1 MNVVQRI
8 AKNVFFISTSQ
19 LFIKGINFI
28 FIIFLARL
36 IGVQDFGKYSF
47 VTALFGMLSLLANF
61 GLDTLLIRNI
71 ARNKTLPSVY
81 LSNSFLIK
89 FIISLLILVIF
100 FILFGFTNII
110 TDYIKRYCFIISC
123 FILIFN
129 CATQTIWSF
138 ADAYEQ
144 MHYRSL
150 LSAFYNFAKTLIGLV
165 LVFRG
170 YGLIILFLGLLFAEI
185 LSFIVTI
192 LVVNKALKL
201 PKWEIDFNVI
211 LNLIRDSW
219 PFALLGF
226 LGLIYF
232 RIDIIILSWLK
243 GDEVVGWYNAA
254 YGLLIGLIF
263 LPDSLVTA
271 LFPVMSRYYKNSE
284 QALKL
289 TYQKSIKYLF
299 ILGLPIATGVIIL
312 ANKIILFLYGQA
324 YVMAVPALQ
333 ILGWA
338 ILLIFINAPLGRLLF
353 SIDKQKDVLALSLI
367 TVSANIILNLLMI
380 PKLSYIGS
388 GIATFLSE
396 VLSSLIFFSFL
407 TKFSFKFSL
416 IQLVLKPLVAC
427 LLMIIFLCVF
437 KQINLFLLIFL
448 AGCIYTM
455 VLFITKTFDQD
466 DEYLLKRIFQKVK

>member
-1 MNVVQRI
+1 M
-8 AKNVFFISTSQ
+8 
-19 LFIKGINFI
+19 G
-28 FIIFLARL
+28 
-36 IGVQDFGKYSF
+36 
-47 VTALFGMLSLLANF
+47 
-61 GLDTLLIRNI
+61 
-71 ARNKTLPSVY
+71 
-81 LSNSFLIK
+81 
-89 FIISLLILVIF
+89 
-100 FILFGFTNII
+100 
-110 TDYIKRYCFIISC
+110 
-123 FILIFN
+123 
-129 CATQTIWSF
+129 
-138 ADAYEQ
+138 
-144 MHYRSL
+144 
-150 LSAFYNFAKTLIGLV
+150 
-165 LVFRG
+165 
-170 YGLIILFLGLLFAEI
+170 
-185 LSFIVTI
+185 
-192 LVVNKALKL
+192 
-201 PKWEIDFNVI
+201 IDFNVI